1 MRVRGDTVLS
11 GNLDASPSL
20 LGGLGRRLSHQ
31 ADSETPK
38 VPSFPPSSPG
48 CLPIHDHSSWA
59 TLEPTWPLCPTL
71 PSALLSGGAGR
82 SVKRGHALK
91 LREGGRRAGRMIG
104 RWNTGNAEWAP
115 VPADRVWGTAGLGD
129 AGEGRYQ
136 GNQGLAATGLTWR
149 LQRG

>member
-1 MRVRGDTVLS
+1 MKKDEGEGGDTVLS

-48 CLPIHDHSSWA
+48 CLPIHDRSSWA

-82 SVKRGHALK
+82 GVKGGGMRRNCGQ
-91 LREGGRRAGRMIG
+91 EGG
-104 RWNTGNAEWAP
+104 E
-115 VPADRVWGTAGLGD
+115 
-129 AGEGRYQ
+129 
-136 GNQGLAATGLTWR
+136 
-149 LQRG
+149 RGGW